1 MEISPFPHQGPLEP
15 DQVKGRD
22 DLIAELTERITQR
35 RVTALLGP
43 RRFGKTSAL
52 TRVAD
57 DMSKAGASV
66 VWVDLYEVT
75 STADLARRFD
85 TALAAARGPLRSRLT
100 DLAATVGLNLGFLRA
115 EFSRRRDD
123 RPDPDAVL
131 ATLVDTLVAGAT
143 GTPTVV
149 MFDEFP
155 GIDRVV
161 GAAGLLRT
169 KLQHH
174 FQEIGLVF
182 AGSQPSL
189 MRAMFSERARPF
201 YAQADLVAITPF
213 TVAAVHDIVA
223 DGFESTGR
231 DPGELPGAIFALA
244 GGHPY
249 RTMQAADVAWRAT
262 GPGAAYHRQTW
273 ATALATLRA
282 ETDLANEAIFSG
294 FATSEKAVLRL
305 LAGGESLFGTAA
317 ELLGVSSGS
326 AQNARDNLVA
336 SGDLTVTDDRPRV
349 VDPLLAD
356 WVKRRFAAPA

>member
-1 MEISPFPHQGPLEP
+1 VEVSPFPHQGPLEP
-15 DQVKGRD
+15 NQVKGRD
-22 DLIAELTERITQR
+22 DLIADLTERITQR

-57 DMSKAGASV
+57 DMARAGTSV

-85 TALAAARGPLRSRLT
+85 SALAATQGTLRSRLGT
-100 DLAATVGLNLGFLRA
+100 IAATVGLNLGFLRA
-115 EFSRRRDD
+115 DFSRRRDE

-143 GTPTVV
+143 DTPTVV

-155 GIDRVV
+155 GIDRVT

-174 FQEIGLVF
+174 FQQIGLVF

-189 MRAMFSERARPF
+189 MRAMFSQRARPF
-201 YAQADLVAITPF
+201 YAQADLVPIAPF
-213 TVAAVHDIVA
+213 SVAAVHDIVA
-223 DGFESTGR
+223 DGFHMTRR
-231 DPGELPGAIFALA
+231 DPGDLPGAIFSFA

-249 RTMQAADVAWRAT
+249 RTMQAADVAWRTTA
-262 GPGAAYHRQTW
+262 PGAVHHRRIW
-273 ATALATLRA
+273 DAALASLRA

-305 LAGGESLFGTAA
+305 LAGGERLFGTAA
-317 ELLGVSSGS
+317 ELLGVSTGS
-326 AQNARDNLVA
+326 AQTARDNLVA
-336 SGDLTVTDDRPRV
+336 AGDLVITDERPCV

-356 WVKRRFAAPA
+356 WVRRRFATPR